1 MKRNQP
7 ALVFLVLLLP
17 ILVLAVFSFIHTR
30 QELLNHATP
39 VDGALRTMFIFFL
52 CFILMAAGLIWMLL
66 YAYRKQRKT
75 ALQLKNSDDNI
86 HLLLN
91 NVKDY
96 AIIMLDENDI
106 ITNWNYGAECIYG
119 FKKEEAMGM
128 CCEVFYTDQ
137 DIQKGEPVL
146 HLETAKA
153 EGHLQ
158 TEGWRKRKD
167 GSLFWATVVLTALRD
182 EDGKLYGFSKITR
195 DITDW
200 KKAQEEIELLYR
212 QVNQSS
218 EGIYTVDANRKVI
231 SWNKGAEELY
241 GFTKEE
247 AVGKEVMQL
256 LRTNLTPNEL
266 QGVMDAVGKNNVL
279 RKDLH
284 RKKKNGQDVFVHT
297 SSSALRNDKG
307 EITGYMVVN
316 VDVTERKKL
325 MEKVSHLASVV
336 EQSSEAIISRGRDK
350 KIISWNKG
358 AEMLFGYSKEE
369 VIGKSAVDLGFMTHL
384 PDRRLVIEKVISEKG
399 NWKSEIQFYHKNG
412 STFWGVVTANVIKD
426 EEGKVNS
433 VVIIIKDISL
443 RKQLEEQLKTANEQ
457 LEQKVKER
465 TEEISRSELRYR
477 SLIENSA
484 EGISLLDE
492 KAVILYRSPSGEKM
506 LGIGTGISI
515 IDYSYAENED
525 MCTNRFKE
533 ALTNPGKP
541 VYYRAK
547 YRFNDGRFLI
557 TEGTFTNMLDIDGV
571 NAVVANYHDVT
582 EQIQAEAKLAA
593 TDRRFRALIEKNDDV
608 IMLFDSSLKI
618 VYRSPSATHMTGRT
632 DEETMGNDAANNVHP
647 DDLPLIKQSLGKL
660 MLQPGASAEAQFRYQ
675 RKDGIYIWLEGT
687 ATNLLQDESVQGI
700 IFNCRD
706 VSKRKETEEKLIASE
721 ERFRALIENSH
732 DVINLVDDQFNIIY
746 RSPSAQR
753 VTGLTDE
760 DILNK
765 SIVTNIHPDEKKLV
779 DGLIAATWARQG
791 MPVPLKVRTKRK
803 DGQYIWLE
811 GVVTNLLHNPYVKAF
826 LLNVRDI
833 SERVLAEQKLA
844 ASENRFRALVENNQ
858 DVILLLDESYRVVYS
873 SPSGKLITGWMNED
887 LAKMTVLDHIHP
899 DDNAYIAEV
908 GAAILNNPGKPIDV
922 RVRHQHKD
930 GHYLWLEGVATNLLN
945 DCSVNG
951 ILFNC
956 RDVSERIAAEEK
968 LKEQQEQLRTLGDN
982 LTGVMIFQL
991 VGGTDG
997 SRKFTYIS
1005 NGVSNLTGKTAAE
1018 VMDDPSILYNIILDE
1033 DRPAFLEAELKANEQ
1048 LSVFNQEVRCLTYK
1062 NEIRWVNIVSK
1073 PRKQQNGNTVWDG
1086 FHIDIT
1092 ERKEAL
1098 KKLADSETRFRSL
1111 IENSTDAIVLN
1122 DTASNILY
1130 QSPSVSKILGYSMN
1144 ERLHKKSFD
1153 FVHPEEKQAFM
1164 QLYKK
1169 LEDTPRQ
1176 PLPFQHRFLHKNG
1189 NYVWIEGVVTNLIND
1204 PKVNAYVANYRD
1216 ITERKEAEENIRQ
1229 LNENLEIRIQQRTRQ
1244 LKKTNEELEA
1254 FSYSISHDLRAPLRG
1269 IIGFASIL
1277 EEDYGSK
1284 LDDEAKRIT
1293 HVIKTNSLV
1302 MGNLIDDLLTFSR
1315 TGRHNLERTLINSN
1329 VMVHDIISGINHK
1342 LTGTPIEW
1350 IVPPLQNTYADPTTL
1365 KQVWIN
1371 LLSNAVKY
1379 SATKNMRRIE
1389 LGSYKTEHEVIFFVK
1404 DNGVGFD
1411 NSYVGKLF
1419 KVFQRLH
1426 TSDEFEG
1433 TGVGLAIVE
1442 KIVTKH
1448 GGRVWAEGARDV
1460 GASFYF
1466 SLPDGNAIERD

>member
-7 ALVFLVLLLP
+7 VLILLLPLLTVLLL
-17 ILVLAVFSFIHTR
+17 AVYSFIHIR
-30 QELLNHATP
+30 EQLLNNTNS
-39 VDGALRTMFIFFL
+39 VDDTLRTVLIFYF
-52 CFILMAAGLIWMLL
+52 CFVLMTAGFIWMLL
-66 YAYRKQRKT
+66 YAYRRQRKT
-75 ALQLKNSDDNI
+75 ALELKNSDDNI

-96 AIIMLDENDI
+96 AIIMLDEDNI
-106 ITNWNYGAECIYG
+106 ITKWNYGAECIYG
-119 FKKEEAMGM
+119 AAEHEVKGT
-128 CCEVFYTDQ
+128 CCDVFYTDQ
-137 DIQKGEPVL
+137 DIQKGEPAL
-146 HLETAKA
+146 HLEMAKN
-153 EGHLQ
+153 EGHLK
-158 TEGWRKRKD
+158 TEGWRKKKD
-167 GSLFWATVVLTALRD
+167 GTLFWATVVLTALRD
-182 EDGKLYGFSKITR
+182 TDGKLYGFSKITR
-195 DITDW
+195 DITEW
-200 KKAQEEIELLYR
+200 KKTQEEIELLYR

-218 EGIYTVDANRKVI
+218 EGIYTVDANRKVV

-247 AVGKEVMQL
+247 ALGKDAMLL

-284 RKKKNGQDVFVHT
+284 RKKKNGEDVFVHT
-297 SSSALRNDKG
+297 SSSALRNEKG
-307 EITGYMVVN
+307 EITGYLIVN

-336 EQSSEAIISRGRDK
+336 EQSSEAIISRGRDNT
-350 KIISWNKG
+350 IISWNMG
-358 AEMLFGYSKEE
+358 AEMLLGYTKEE
-369 VIGKSAVDLGFMTHL
+369 VIGKSAVDLGFMKHL
-384 PDRRLVIEKVISEKG
+384 PDRRQEIENIIENKG
-399 NWKSEIQFYHKNG
+399 NWKSEVQFYHKNG
-412 STFWGVVTANVIKD
+412 NTFWGVVTANVIKD
-426 EEGKVNS
+426 EFGQVNS
-433 VVIIIKDISL
+433 VVIIIKDITL

-492 KAVILYRSPSGEKM
+492 KAAILYRSPSGEKM
-506 LGIGTGISI
+506 LGIGTSVSV
-515 IDYSYAENED
+515 IDYSYPENDD
-525 MCTNRFKE
+525 MCTNKFKE
-533 ALTNPGKP
+533 AVANPGKP
-541 VYYRAK
+541 IYYRAK

-557 TEGTFTNMLDIDGV
+557 AEGTFTNMLHIDGV

-582 EQIQAEAKLAA
+582 EQIQAEEKLAA
-593 TDRRFRALIEKNDDV
+593 TDRRFRALIEKNYDV
-608 IMLFDSSLKI
+608 IMLFDSALKI

-632 DEETMGNDAANNVHP
+632 DEETMGNDATNNVHP
-647 DDLPLIKQSLGKL
+647 DDLPSLTQKIGLL
-660 MLQPGASAEAQFRYQ
+660 MQQPGASAEAQFRYR
-675 RKDGIYIWLEGT
+675 RKDGVYIWLEGT
-687 ATNLLQDESVQGI
+687 ATNLLRDESVQGI

-706 VSKRKETEEKLIASE
+706 VSKRKEAEEKLIASE
-721 ERFRALIENSH
+721 ERFRALIENTH
-732 DVINLVDDQFNIIY
+732 DVINLVDDTFKVIY

-753 VTGLTDE
+753 VTGLTDD
-760 DILNK
+760 DILSK
-765 SIVTNIHPDEKKLV
+765 SIITNIHPDEKKLV
-779 DGLIAATWARQG
+779 DELIAETFARPG
-791 MPVPLKVRTKRK
+791 VPVPLKVRTKRK
-803 DGQYIWLE
+803 DGEYIWLE
-811 GVVTNLLHNPYVKAF
+811 GVVTNLLHNPYIKAF

-833 SERVLAEQKLA
+833 SERVLAEEKLA
-844 ASENRFRALVENNQ
+844 ASENRFRALVDNNQ
-858 DVILLLDESYRVVYS
+858 DVILLLDASYRVIYS
-873 SPSGKLITGWMNED
+873 SPSGKLVTGWKNED
-887 LAKMTVLDHIHP
+887 LTEMTALDHIHP

-908 GAAILNNPGKPIDV
+908 GAAILSNPGKPFDV
-922 RVRHQHKD
+922 RVRHRHKD
-930 GHYLWLEGVATNLLN
+930 GHYIWLEGVATNLLN
-945 DCSVNG
+945 DSSVNG

-968 LKEQQEQLRTLGDN
+968 LKEQQEQLKTLGDN

-991 VGGTDG
+991 VGDLSGA
-997 SRKFTYIS
+997 RRFTYVS

-1018 VMDDPSILYNIILDE
+1018 VMDDPSILYNIILEE
-1033 DRPAFLEAELKANEQ
+1033 DRPVFLEAELKANEQ

-1062 NEIRWVNIVSK
+1062 NEIRWVNIVST
-1073 PRKQQNGNTVWDG
+1073 PRKQQNGNIVWDG

-1098 KKLADSETRFRSL
+1098 KKLADSEVRFRSL

-1130 QSPSVSKILGYSMN
+1130 QSPSVSKILGYSMK

-1153 FVHPEEKQAFM
+1153 FVHPEEKPAFM
-1164 QLYKK
+1164 QLYKN
-1169 LEDTPRQ
+1169 LEKTPGQ

-1189 NYVWIEGVVTNLIND
+1189 NYVWIEGVVTNLIHD

-1315 TGRHNLERTLINSN
+1315 TGRHNLEKTLIHSN
-1329 VMVHDIISGINHK
+1329 VMVHDIIAGINHK
-1342 LTGTPIEW
+1342 HTGTPIEW
-1350 IVPPLQNTYADPTTL
+1350 IVPALQDTYADPTTL

-1379 SATKNMRRIE
+1379 SATRNLRRIE
-1389 LGSYKTEHEVIFFVK
+1389 LGSYKTDHEVIFFVK

-1411 NSYVGKLF
+1411 NRYVGKLF

-1442 KIVTKH
+1442 KIITKH
-1448 GGRVWAEGARDV
+1448 GGRVWAEGVRDQ

-1466 SLPDGNAIERD
+1466 SLPDGDAIED

>member
-1 MKRNQP
+1 M
-7 ALVFLVLLLP
+7 
-17 ILVLAVFSFIHTR
+17 
-30 QELLNHATP
+30 LLN
-39 VDGALRTMFIFFL
+39 
-52 CFILMAAGLIWMLL
+52 
-66 YAYRKQRKT
+66 AYRKQRKT

-106 ITNWNYGAECIYG
+106 ITNWNYGATCIYG
-119 FKKEEAMGM
+119 CKKQEAIGM
-128 CCEVFYTDQ
+128 CCDIFYTEQ
-137 DIQKGEPVL
+137 DVQNGVPAL
-146 HLETAKA
+146 HLELAKT
-153 EGHLQ
+153 EGHVQ
-158 TEGWRKRKD
+158 TEGWRRRKD

-182 EDGKLYGFSKITR
+182 ENGKLYGFSKITR
-195 DITDW
+195 DITEW

-247 AVGKEVMQL
+247 ALGKEVMQL
-256 LRTNLTPNEL
+256 LRTNLTANEL

-284 RKKKNGQDVFVHT
+284 RKKKNGEDIFVHT
-297 SSSALRNDKG
+297 SSSALRNEKG
-307 EITGYMVVN
+307 DITGYLVVN

-384 PDRRLVIEKVISEKG
+384 PNRRLVIEKVISEKG

-426 EEGKVNS
+426 EKGHVNS

-443 RKQLEEQLKTANEQ
+443 RRQLEEKLKTANEE
-457 LEQKVKER
+457 LERKVKER
-465 TEEISRSELRYR
+465 TEQISMSELRYR

-492 KAVILYRSPSGEKM
+492 KATILYRSPSGEKM
-506 LGIGTGISI
+506 LGKGTSISVL
-515 IDYSYAENED
+515 DYSYPENDD
-525 MCTNRFKE
+525 MCTNKFKE
-533 ALTNPGKP
+533 ALNNPGTP
-541 VYYRAK
+541 IYYRAK
-547 YRFNDGRFLI
+547 YRFNDGHFLI
-557 TEGTFTNMLDIDGV
+557 TEGTFTNMLHIDGV
-571 NAVVANYHDVT
+571 NAVVANYHDIT
-582 EQIQAEAKLAA
+582 EKIQAEQKLAS
-593 TDRRFRALIEKNDDV
+593 TDKRFRALIEKNYDV
-608 IMLFDSSLKI
+608 IMLFDSALKI
-618 VYRSPSATHMTGRT
+618 VYRSPSATYMTGRT
-632 DEETMGNDAANNVHP
+632 DEETMGNAATSNVHP
-647 DDLPLIKQSLGKL
+647 DDMPLLRQKIGLL
-660 MLQPGASAEAQFRYQ
+660 MQQPGSSLEAQFRYM
-675 RKDGIYIWLEGT
+675 RKDGVYIWLEGT
-687 ATNLLQDESVQGI
+687 ATNLLQDESIQGI

-706 VSKRKETEEKLIASE
+706 VSKRKETEDKLIASE

-732 DVINLVDDQFNIIY
+732 DVINLVDDKFNIIY

-753 VTGLTDE
+753 VTGLTDD

-765 SIVTNIHPDEKKLV
+765 NIITNIHPDEKKLV

-833 SERVLAEQKLA
+833 SERVIAEEKLA

-858 DVILLLDESYRVVYS
+858 DVILLLDATYRVVYS

-899 DDNAYIAEV
+899 DDNEYIAEV
-908 GAAILNNPGKPIDV
+908 GAAILDNPGKPFDV
-922 RVRHQHKD
+922 RVRHRHKD

-945 DCSVNG
+945 DSSVNG

-956 RDVSERIAAEEK
+956 RDVSERMAAEEK
-968 LKEQQEQLRTLGDN
+968 LKEQQEQLKTLGDN

-991 VGGTDG
+991 VGDASGA
-997 SRKFTYIS
+997 RKFTYVS

-1018 VMDDPSILYNIILDE
+1018 VMDDPSILYNIILEE
-1033 DRPAFLEAELKANEQ
+1033 DRPEFIEAEKKANEQ
-1048 LSVFNQEVRCLTYK
+1048 LSVFNKEVRCLTYK

-1073 PRKQQNGNTVWDG
+1073 PRKQQNGNIVWDG

-1098 KKLADSETRFRSL
+1098 QKLADREARFRSL
-1111 IENSTDAIVLN
+1111 IENSTDAIVMT
-1122 DTASNILY
+1122 DASSLILY
-1130 QSPSVSKILGYSMN
+1130 QSPSVFKILGYSLA
-1144 ERLHKKSFD
+1144 ERINTKSSEY
-1153 FVHPEEKQAFM
+1153 VHPDEKNLFM
-1164 QLYKK
+1164 QLFEK
-1169 LEDTPRQ
+1169 LNKTPGQ
-1176 PLPFQHRFLHKNG
+1176 PLPFQHRFLHKDG
-1189 NYVWIEGVVTNLIND
+1189 NYVWIEGVVTNLLDD
-1204 PKVNAYVANYRD
+1204 PTVNAYVANYRD
-1216 ITERKEAEENIRQ
+1216 ITDRKEAEENIRQ

-1277 EEDYGSK
+1277 EEEYGSR

-1293 HVIKTNSLV
+1293 HVIKANSLI

-1315 TGRHNLERTLINSN
+1315 TGRHNLEKTLISSN
-1329 VMVHDIISGINHK
+1329 VMVHDIIAGINNK
-1342 LTGTPIEW
+1342 ITGTPVEW
-1350 IVPPLQNTYADPTTL
+1350 IVPALQDTYADPTTL

-1379 SATKNMRRIE
+1379 SATKDIRHIE
-1389 LGSYKTEHEVIFFVK
+1389 LGSYKTEHEVVFFVK

-1411 NSYVGKLF
+1411 NRYVGKLF

-1442 KIVTKH
+1442 KIVAKH

-1466 SLPDGNAIERD
+1466 SLPDGNAIEKD